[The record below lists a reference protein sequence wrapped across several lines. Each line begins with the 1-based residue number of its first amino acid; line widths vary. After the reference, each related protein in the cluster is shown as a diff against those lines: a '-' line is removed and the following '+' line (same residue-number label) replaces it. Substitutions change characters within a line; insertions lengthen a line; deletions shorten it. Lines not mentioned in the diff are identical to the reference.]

1 MNKTIPITP
10 FGFRVLSEKKK
21 ELAHFVKRSKNQRDY
36 SAMIHRKQLEEVEK
50 LLKSSEVVEFDEKR
64 PASVEIG
71 SKIILEDLRTGD
83 KREYTIMSRVAANP
97 LKGVI
102 SNESPL
108 AQKMMGF
115 KLGNTFKIKNIDG
128 SEVSYKILNI
138 E

>member
-1 MNKTIPITP
+1 MSTISITP

-21 ELAHFVKRSKNQRDY
+21 VLAREFKVAQKREDVRASIFKND
-36 SAMIHRKQLEEVEK
+36 LEELEK
-50 LLKSSEVVEFDEKR
+50 LLSTSQVIEFNENC

-71 SKIILEDLRTGD
+71 SRVTLEDLKTGD
-83 KREYTIMSRVAANP
+83 KREYTIMARQAANP

-102 SNESPL
+102 SVESPL

-115 KLGNTFKIKNIDG
+115 KLGNTFKIKSIDG
-128 SEVSYKILNI
+128 TEVSYKVANI

>member
-10 FGFRVLSEKKK
+10 YGFRVLSDKKK
-21 ELAHFVKRSKNQRDY
+21 TLAKELKIAQKHKDMKAAIIEHDLQE
-36 SAMIHRKQLEEVEK
+36 LEN
-50 LLKSSEVVEFDEKR
+50 LLAQSEIVEFNENK

-71 SKIILEDLRTGD
+71 SKITLEDLKSGD
-83 KREYTIMSRVAANP
+83 KREYTIMARQAANP
-97 LKGVI
+97 LKGI
-102 SNESPL
+102 MSTESPL

-128 SEVSYKILNI
+128 TEISYKIKNI

>member
-21 ELAHFVKRSKNQRDY
+21 ELSRFVKKSKSLKDCPALIYQ
-36 SAMIHRKQLEEVEK
+36 KQLEEVEK
-50 LLKSSEVVEFDEKR
+50 LLESSEVVEFDEKR

-71 SKIILEDLRTGD
+71 SKITLEDLKTGD

-102 SNESPL
+102 SDESPL

-128 SEVSYKILNI
+128 TEVSYKISNI